1 MILIPL
7 ILSEIRT
14 SLPHAFSLPHSVGK
28 VNSYPTEC
36 GNETQLFHWR
46 KSIDKI
52 YFFDFGAVLDKI
64 LYITRGLKHITGNAC
79 DYK

>member
-7 ILSEIRT
+7 ILSGIRS
-14 SLPHAFSLPHSVGK
+14 SLPHAFSLPHSMGE

-36 GNETQLFHWR
+36 GNETHLFQWR

-52 YFFDFGAVLDKI
+52 YFFNLG
-64 LYITRGLKHITGNAC
+64 RS
-79 DYK
+79 